1 MLPNILSFIRILF
14 IPIYMYFFLKGNLL
28 LAAIFFS
35 LSAMTDF
42 LDGYFARKY
51 NLTTKLGRILDPL
64 ADKLTVISIL
74 TALIY
79 ANLIPKFIIIILLI
93 REIFIFIS
101 SGVTYLLGYD
111 VINPSIIGKI
121 SIFLLYIAI
130 AIELLQLNTVAM
142 CLFYLVIPLN
152 LYSGI
157 DYVLITIRIIR
168 DGKNKVI

>member
-1 MLPNILSFIRILF
+1 MLPNILSIIRILF
-14 IPIYMYFFLKGNLL
+14 IPVYLYFFFKGNFL

-35 LSAMTDF
+35 FSAITDF

-79 ANLIPKFIIIILLI
+79 ANLIPRFIIIILLI

-101 SGVTYLLGYD
+101 SGITFLMGYD
-111 VINPSIIGKI
+111 LINPSNIGKI

-130 AIELLQLNTVAM
+130 AIELLQLDKIAM
-142 CLFYLVIPLN
+142 LLFYIVIPLN
-152 LYSGI
+152 IYSGI
-157 DYVLITIRIIR
+157 NYVLTTIRILR
-168 DGKNKVI
+168 EKP